1 MGKSRAVPVETR
13 FWQKVDKNGPTMPGM
28 KSQCWVWTAYS
39 SEVSPGFRYGQIRH
53 NGKACFAH
61 RVAYLLQTGQD
72 PTGFDVDHI
81 CHNTLCVRGTHLRL
95 ATRSQNNQ
103 NVRGARRDNRS
114 SGVLG
119 VYWHS
124 KLCKWY
130 ARVGHNNQDHYLGV
144 FNSIES
150 AEAAVIAKRCEL
162 FSHNDRDRKVMPIL
176 GEKAC

>member
-1 MGKSRAVPVETR
+1 MPRRPIPVEQK
-13 FWQKVDKNGPTMPGM
+13 FWQKVDKYGPTMPGM
-28 KSQCWVWTAYS
+28 ETPCWVWTACAP
-39 SEVSPGFRYGQIRH
+39 EVSAGFRYGQLRVD
-53 NGKACFAH
+53 GKTCYAH
-61 RVAYLLQTGQD
+61 RVGYWLQTGDD
-72 PTGFDVDHI
+72 PGSFDVDHR
-81 CHNTLCVRGTHLRL
+81 CHNTLCVRGTHLRI

-103 NVRGARRDNRS
+103 NLCGARRDNLS

-144 FNSIES
+144 FDSIDA

-162 FSHNDRDRKVMPIL
+162 FSHNDRDRRNLLIM
-176 GEKAC
+176 GEKAS

>member
-1 MGKSRAVPVETR
+1 
-13 FWQKVDKNGPTMPGM
+13 MPGM
-28 KSQCWVWTAYS
+28 ETCCWEWTGCAP
-39 SEVSPGFRYGQIRH
+39 EVSAGFRYGQIRAE
-53 NGKACFAH
+53 GKTAYAH
-61 RVAYLLQTGQD
+61 RVAYLLQTGDD
-72 PTGFDVDHI
+72 PGQFDVDHI

-144 FNSIES
+144 FDSVEAAES
-150 AEAAVIAKRCEL
+150 AVIAKRCEL
-162 FSHNDRDRKVMPIL
+162 FSHNDRDRRELAIM
-176 GEKAC
+176 GEKAS